1 MLNIAV
7 ENTKISSLI
16 YNASQEEKTKI
27 AKAILSS
34 ALLLAEDVVKQ
45 QAQKISYTEA
55 DDKYV
60 DTIIGNVNKT
70 FTNKAKAVLSKYEAE
85 RNNKMLEVYKDFSTV
100 EAANKIANALK
111 EAVAKSAE
119 SFSVDKCVD
128 IAVEIRCALFNDDD
142 QKFLDT
148 FDHYFPDMV
157 LAYYSMMIN
166 KKAA

>member
-7 ENTKISSLI
+7 ENTKISTLI
-16 YNASQEEKTKI
+16 HNASQEEKTKI
-27 AKAILSS
+27 AKAIISS
-34 ALLLAEDVVKQ
+34 ALLLAEDVVKE
-45 QAQKISYTEA
+45 QAKKVSYTEA

-60 DTIIGNVNKT
+60 DTIIGNVDKT
-70 FTNKAKAVLSKYEAE
+70 YTNKAKAVLSKHEAE

-100 EAANKIANALK
+100 EASRKIANALK
-111 EAVAKSAE
+111 EAVVNATE
-119 SFSVDKCVD
+119 TFSVDKCVD
-128 IAVEIRCALFNDDD
+128 IAVELRCALFEDDD

-157 LAYYSMMIN
+157 LAYYSMITS

>member
-7 ENTKISSLI
+7 ENTKISTLI

-27 AKAILSS
+27 AKAIISS
-34 ALLLAEDVVKQ
+34 ALLLAEDVVKE
-45 QAQKISYTEA
+45 QAKKVSYTEA

-60 DTIIGNVNKT
+60 DTIIGNVDKT
-70 FTNKAKAVLSKYEAE
+70 YTNKAKAVLSKHEAE
-85 RNNKMLEVYKDFSTV
+85 RNNKMLEAYKDFSTV
-100 EAANKIANALK
+100 EASRKIANALK
-111 EAVAKSAE
+111 AAVVKATE
-119 SFSVDKCVD
+119 TFSVDKCVN
-128 IAVEIRCALFNDDD
+128 IAVEIRCALFEDDD

-157 LAYYSMMIN
+157 LAYYSMLTN